1 LKSNS
6 IFKEDDNIHSFDAKT
21 EKGERRKSKKLNKAP
36 TSSSSSSSEQDKS
49 DNNSNSIFGSKLEAR
64 NAASCIIEE
73 DTILNESG
81 LIATKRPKGR
91 PPKAK

>member
-6 IFKEDDNIHSFDAKT
+6 IFKEDDNIHSFDAKS
-21 EKGERRKSKKLNKAP
+21 EKVDRRKSKKLNKTP

-49 DNNSNSIFGSKLEAR
+49 DNNLNSIFGSNLEAR

-73 DTILNESG
+73 DTILNKSG
-81 LIATKRPKGR
+81 LIVTKRPKGR
-91 PPKAK
+91 PRKAK